1 MNENIIRISFPL
13 NLSFMY
19 FLKYILHKN
28 TDFTIGIGFR
38 QSSFT
43 VKKKT
48 LKTAF

>member
-1 MNENIIRISFPL
+1 
-13 NLSFMY
+13 MY

-43 VKKKT
+43 VKNKT